1 MEIVENTLDIDLDEF
16 LDRPLFAH
24 ISTVSVEGAPRDTPV
39 WFLWED
45 GYLWVIANTDQRTV
59 HERIEHDPRVG
70 IGIVDF
76 DVETGLVEHVGIRGK
91 AAVVSHD
98 PDRAERLLQRYL
110 GPEKETWDAERFG
123 DPQEWSDA
131 MVLLRIDPETVV
143 ARDQSYAPKP
153 S

>member
-1 MEIVENTLDIDLDEF
+1 MEIVENTLNVELTEF

-24 ISTVSVEGAPRDTPV
+24 IATVSAENAPRDTPV
-39 WFLWED
+39 WFLWEE

-59 HERIEHDPRVG
+59 HERIERDPRVAV
-70 IGIVDF
+70 GIVDF
-76 DVETGLVEHVGIRGK
+76 DVETGLVEHVGIRGQ
-91 AAVVSHD
+91 AAVVPHD
-98 PDRAERLLQRYL
+98 PDRAERLLRRYL
-110 GPEKETWDAERFG
+110 GSDKSEWDAERFG

-143 ARDQSYAPKP
+143 ARDQSYSPKP